1 MAKTMARGLAPT
13 LLLKTDKQL
22 TGVSQYIKKKKN
34 YKHSSL
40 YLIRGLMKVKTPT

>member
-22 TGVSQYIKKKKN
+22 TGVSQYIKKKN